1 MERRFHCTACGK
13 CCSGSLPLTLADAWA
28 HAGRFP
34 LAMVWTP
41 LGQKS
46 KAFELVTR
54 IGATLKLGRRR
65 QLAVLIAPTAY
76 IPNAWSCPALNAQG
90 LCSIHADK
98 PLRCRSMPFYPYREE
113 ADQADLL
120 APRKGW
126 ECDTSAAA
134 PVAYRQGR
142 IVMRDDFDRERRE
155 LLQQAPLMRTYA
167 EYMLKYQPTL
177 ADSLAASVSTAPG
190 SRGGGGNVVTSLS
203 SFLTATR
210 QLDIPGLAASQ
221 CAVLSEFAAK
231 TAAEPDL
238 AEYHRNYAGWA
249 REMAYLAKRGQNPA

>member
-41 LGQKS
+41 LRQQN
-46 KAFELVTR
+46 KAFDLVRR
-54 IGATLKLGRRR
+54 IGTTLNLGGRK
-65 QLAVLIAPTAY
+65 QIAVLIAPTAY
-76 IPNAWSCPALNAQG
+76 IPQAFRCPALGADG

-134 PVAYRQGR
+134 PVVYRQGK
-142 IVMRDDFDRERRE
+142 IVMRDDFERERAQ

-167 EYMLKYQPTL
+167 EYMLKYQPQLAETL
-177 ADSLAASVSTAPG
+177 AAAAQNAKGGMVVSSV
-190 SRGGGGNVVTSLS
+190 S

-210 QLDIPGLAASQ
+210 QGEVAAFAAQ
-221 CAVLSEFAAK
+221 QRAVLHDFASK
-231 TAAEPDL
+231 TAAQPEL
-238 AEYHRNYAGWA
+238 AEFHRNYAGWA
-249 REMAYLAKRGQNPA
+249 KEMDYLCQRGQTPA

>member
-46 KAFELVTR
+46 KAFELVGRLGT
-54 IGATLKLGRRR
+54 TLQLGRRK

-76 IPNAWSCPALNAQG
+76 IPGALACPALAPDG
-90 LCSIHADK
+90 LCTIHADK

-113 ADQADLL
+113 EDQADLL

-134 PVAYRQGR
+134 PVVYRQGK
-142 IVMRDDFDRERRE
+142 IVMRDDFERERRE
-155 LLQQAPLMRTYA
+155 LLQQAPLLRTYA
-167 EYMLKYQPTL
+167 EYMLMYQPTL
-177 ADSLAASVSTAPG
+177 ADSLAACVSNAPG
-190 SRGGGGNVVTSLS
+190 AKAGNVVTSLS

-210 QLDIPGLAASQ
+210 QLDIPGLAERQ
-221 CAVLSEFAAK
+221 HTVLSEFAAK
-231 TAAEPDL
+231 TAERADL

-249 REMAYLAKRGQNPA
+249 REMGYLAKRGQNPA

>member
-1 MERRFHCTACGK
+1 MERRFNCTACGK
-13 CCSGSLPLTLADAWA
+13 CCSGSLPLTLADAYA

-34 LAMVWTP
+34 LAMLWTP

-46 KAFELVTR
+46 KAFELVGRLGT
-54 IGATLKLGRRR
+54 TLQLVGRRR
-65 QLAVLIAPTAY
+65 IAVLIGPTAY
-76 IPNAWSCPALNAQG
+76 LPGAFPCPALAPDG
-90 LCSIHADK
+90 LCAIHADK
-98 PLRCRSMPFYPYREE
+98 PLRCRTMPFYPYREE

-134 PVAYRQGR
+134 PVVYRQGK
-142 IVMRDDFDRERRE
+142 IVMREDFECERRE

-167 EYMLKYQPTL
+167 EYMLKHQPML
-177 ADSLAASVSTAPG
+177 ADSLAAAALEAK
-190 SRGGGGNVVTSLS
+190 GGNVLTSLS

-210 QLDIPGLAASQ
+210 QLDIPGLAAGQYS
-221 CAVLSEFAAK
+221 VLNEFAAK
-231 TAAEPDL
+231 TAERADL

-249 REMAYLAKRGQNPA
+249 KEMRYLMQRERGPA